1 MGFNVLLDIMGSMI
15 IGGLLMLILFR
26 LNDAATENTYNY
38 GGELTSQQNLSTI
51 VQILE
56 YDFRKI
62 GYCKDWVK
70 IPDPTKAILLADSTR
85 IKFLTD
91 TDNDGSVD
99 TMYYYLGPLSELSG
113 TPNPRDRLLY
123 RVVNSE
129 APSGVNLGVTLFR
142 LTYYDALGD
151 EISFPI
157 NSPGAISK
165 MAINIKVENTSG
177 YNNKYSSVFWR
188 QVRLVARNL
197 SNR

>member
-1 MGFNVLLDIMGSMI
+1 MGFNVLMDIIGSMI
-15 IGGLLMLILFR
+15 IGGMLMLILFR

-38 GGELTSQQNLSTI
+38 GGELTSQQNLATI

-56 YDFRKI
+56 NDFRKI

-70 IPDPTKAILLADSTR
+70 LPDPTKAILLADSTR

-91 TDNDGSVD
+91 IDNDGNVD
-99 TMYYYLGPLSELSG
+99 TMYYYLGPLSELSS

-123 RVVNSE
+123 RVINNE
-129 APSGVNLGVTLFR
+129 TPSGVNLGVTLFH

-151 EISFPI
+151 ELSFPI

-165 MAINIKVENTSG
+165 MAINIKVENTAG

-197 SNR
+197 NNR